1 MARDQLRQP
10 FPAAEAADMGLRVS
24 YLGAILPYSNQRQ
37 HRFPA
42 RVQRSKIPFPQCSAH
57 EFRDGGT
64 LLPGAS
70 AQRSPQVF
78 VQIELNSLHDI
89 FTLRHLNDVLSVNFE
104 YRKKIGDTE
113 DLAHALA

>member
-24 YLGAILPYSNQRQ
+24 YLGAILPYPNNRQ

-42 RVQRSKIPFPQCSAH
+42 RVQRYKIPFPHCSAH
-57 EFRDGGT
+57 EFRDTGA
-64 LLPGAS
+64 LLPGPNV
-70 AQRSPQVF
+70 QCRPQIF
-78 VQIELNSLHDI
+78 SQIELNSLHDI
-89 FTLRHLNDVLSVNFE
+89 FTLRHLDDVLAVNFE
-104 YRKKIGDTE
+104 YRKKIGDPE